1 MAPWVFVL
9 APLVT
14 LLLVSRPSVRRE
26 WIALAVAI
34 PLLVLSLA
42 SVGGLFPQFVRA
54 SGAMLSGAFVAL
66 MLSRPGPVFPRAL
79 AATGIAGATILL
91 VGRYLGFG
99 WPEVQASAA
108 RETAEFFSGQATAA
122 AAQGAAGEAAKQV
135 FTELAQRAE
144 SVASLFPAILI
155 LAALA
160 GLALSWRLYQELA
173 SRPVPWTAGSFG
185 SFRFGDQLVWVPV
198 LALAAL
204 VFPVTDAPGGL
215 SLTIAAQNV
224 LLVSVVLYAM
234 RGLAV
239 FWTVARA
246 APRAIVLALTLVAVF
261 LSPFAVS
268 GLALLGLA
276 DSWVDFRRR
285 VAPPTTGGLNP

>member
-1 MAPWVFVL
+1 MFVL

-14 LLLVSRPSVRRE
+14 LLLVSRPSTRRE
-26 WIALAVAI
+26 WIALAVAV
-34 PLLVLSLA
+34 PLLLLSLA
-42 SVGGLFPQFVRA
+42 SVGGLFQQFVRA
-54 SGAMLSGAFVAL
+54 SGVMLSGAFVAL
-66 MLSRPGPVFPRAL
+66 MLSRPGPVFSRAL
-79 AATGIAGATILL
+79 TATGIAGTATLL
-91 VGRYLGFG
+91 VGRFLGFG
-99 WPEVQASAA
+99 WPAVQAAAA
-108 RETAEFFSGQATAA
+108 RETAAFFSGQAAAA
-122 AAQGAAGEAAKQV
+122 AAQGAAGDAARQV

-144 SVASLFPAILI
+144 SVAALFPAILV
-155 LAALA
+155 LAAVA
-160 GLALSWRLYQELA
+160 GLALAWRLFQQLA

-185 SFRFGDQLVWVPV
+185 SFRFGDQVVWVPV
-198 LALAAL
+198 LALALL
-204 VFPVTDAPGGL
+204 VFPVGDVPGGL

-285 VAPPTTGGLNP
+285 VAPPTTGGFNP